1 MVRRL
6 VLVLRLPVPPGPA
19 GRGEPEA
26 PLLWRG
32 PPPDVVR
39 LLVLL
44 VLLVPVLL
52 VLVLPVPPR
61 LPVPPGPAGRGEP
74 EAPLLWRGPPPGAVP
89 RGLERD
95 AAQPRLPPRTP
106 DG

>member
-1 MVRRL
+1 MRRL
-6 VLVLRLPVPPGPA
+6 ALVLRLPVPPGPA
-19 GRGEPEA
+19 GRGEPGA

-32 PPPDVVR
+32 PLPDVVR
-39 LLVLL
+39 LPVLVLL
-44 VLLVPVLL
+44 VLLVQ
-52 VLVLPVPPR
+52 VLPVPPR

>member
-1 MVRRL
+1 MLL
-6 VLVLRLPVPPGPA
+6 VPA

-26 PLLWRG
+26 ARRRG

-74 EAPLLWRGPPPGAVP
+74 GAPLLWRGPLPDVVP